1 MERMEMHII
10 SEQPVPLPDCP
21 KREWIF
27 LKIDLFF
34 RLMTTVSHPPTKNNW
49 EHQTSISCHLP
60 MHARWILLCALTAIC
75 SLGSVSPGLH
85 HCRDLFFS
93 RVQDFASILVEFH
106 NVPVVSFLQTVSVPM
121 AGSPTPQY
129 IAWSIQLGVIE
140 NLVRGHFST
149 GEAIGQDRFQNSHVN
164 TPVTAGIQV
173 QPGNMTLWASSS
185 NQALTSSSRPY

>member
-106 NVPVVSFLQTVSVPM
+106 NVPVVPFLQTVSVPM
-121 AGSPTPQY
+121 AGSPTPQF
-129 IAWSIQLGVIE
+129 IAWSPS
-140 NLVRGHFST
+140 LVSSKTWWQHSSPLVKPLDRT
-149 GEAIGQDRFQNSHVN
+149 GSRIAMWIPQSLQ
-164 TPVTAGIQV
+164 
-173 QPGNMTLWASSS
+173 ASRS
-185 NQALTSSSRPY
+185 NQETWPSEPHHLIRL